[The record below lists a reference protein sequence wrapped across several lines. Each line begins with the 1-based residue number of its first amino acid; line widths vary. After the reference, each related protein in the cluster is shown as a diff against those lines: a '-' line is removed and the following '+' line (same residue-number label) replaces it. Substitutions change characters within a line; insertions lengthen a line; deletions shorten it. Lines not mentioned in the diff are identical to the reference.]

1 MGPDTKSDSGHHELH
16 GTLPP
21 GTRLRNYELISVLG
35 QGAFGITYLAR
46 DTLLGR
52 ELAIKEYLPS
62 SLAVREGGTTVVPR
76 STQLA
81 EDFVWGR
88 ERFLDEARTLV
99 TLESVP
105 AVVRV
110 YDYLEANGTAYMVMA
125 LARGETLE
133 QRLKREGSLPPPIV
147 ERLLHRLL
155 DGLEQVHATG
165 FLHRDI
171 KPANIILD
179 AKNNPTLIDF
189 GASRASMAHRTT
201 AMTAV
206 FTPRYAAAEQHTS
219 DEQGPWTDI
228 YGLSVTLYCAV
239 AGRPPPTAVERIL
252 NDRYQPLTELK
263 PADFP
268 HEMLRAIDAGL
279 AVRAAD
285 RPQSIAAWRES
296 FASNQEWPD
305 DATVVDRRLRRAL
318 EPAVPA
324 NERSGSQPSPAV
336 PARVSGRKRGALYA
350 GGATAAILLAAGYFV
365 FVSRTGQPEAG
376 GKVDTEL
383 AARHQ
388 SDDAADAETKRQAE
402 AAALAKA
409 QAERQQAEAEARQ
422 KAEAEAKRRAEVE
435 AQQRAEADAKQKA
448 DAEAKRKADAE
459 AKQKADAEAK
469 QKADAEAKQKADAE
483 AKQKAEAEAKQ
494 KADAEAK
501 RKADAEAKKADAEAK
516 QKADAEAK
524 QKADAEAKQKADA
537 EAKQKADAE
546 AKRKADAEAKQ
557 KADDEAKQRA
567 DAEAKQKADAEA
579 KQRADAA
586 AKQKADAEA
595 KQKAEAEAKQK
606 ADDEAK
612 QRADAE
618 AKQKADA
625 AADAAA
631 RKAAAEAAET
641 ALQLTSADRQRLQAA
656 LTVLGFDT
664 RGSDGV
670 LGPRSRDMIAAWQ
683 RARSQPDTGFLSATQ
698 PEALLREASLESA
711 RKPADQQPV
720 TIKRQKAEETKPTLS
735 ANDPRCKNILQY
747 SQLTGALSDE
757 DRAYLRDRCR

>member
-1 MGPDTKSDSGHHELH
+1 MGPDTKSDSEHHELH

-21 GTRLRNYELISVLG
+21 GTRVRNYELISVLG

-46 DTLLGR
+46 DTQLGR
-52 ELAIKEYLPS
+52 ELAIKEYLPT
-62 SLAVREGGTTVVPR
+62 SLALREGGTTVVPR

-133 QRLKREGSLPPPIV
+133 QRLRREGSLPAPIV

-155 DGLEQVHATG
+155 EGLEQVHTTG

-189 GASRASMAHRTT
+189 GASRASMANRTT

-239 AGRPPPTAVERIL
+239 AGKPPPTAVERIL

-263 PADFP
+263 PTGFP
-268 HEMLRAIDAGL
+268 QEMLRGIDAGL

-285 RPQSIAAWRES
+285 RPQSIADWRAR
-296 FASNQEWPD
+296 FAPNQAWPD
-305 DATVVDRRLRRAL
+305 DATVVDRRMRRSPEPLVPLPAATELSESAPSSAAL
-318 EPAVPA
+318 
-324 NERSGSQPSPAV
+324 SGV
-336 PARVSGRKRGALYA
+336 TGRKRVALYA
-350 GGATAAILLAAGYFV
+350 GGATAAIVLAAGYFM
-365 FVSRTGQPEAG
+365 FVSQTGQPEPPP
-376 GKVDTEL
+376 KVDTEV

-388 SDDAADAETKRQAE
+388 SQDAADAEAKRQAE
-402 AAALAKA
+402 AALAKA
-409 QAERQQAEAEARQ
+409 QAERQRAEAEARQ
-422 KAEAEAKRRAEVE
+422 KAEAEAK
-435 AQQRAEADAKQKA
+435 QKA
-448 DAEAKRKADAE
+448 DAK
-459 AKQKADAEAK
+459 
-469 QKADAEAKQKADAE
+469 

-501 RKADAEAKKADAEAK
+501 RKADAEAKLKADAEAKQKADAEAKLKADAEAKQKADAEAKLKADAEAKKKADAEAK

-524 QKADAEAKQKADA
+524 QKADAEAKLKADAETKKKADA
-537 EAKQKADAE
+537 EAKL
-546 AKRKADAEAKQ
+546 KADAEAKQ

-567 DAEAKQKADAEA
+567 DAEA
-579 KQRADAA
+579 R
-586 AKQKADAEA
+586 
-595 KQKAEAEAKQK
+595 QKAE
-606 ADDEAK
+606 
-612 QRADAE
+612 
-618 AKQKADA
+618 A

-631 RKAAAEAAET
+631 RKAAAETAET
-641 ALQLTSADRQRLQAA
+641 ALQLTSADRQRLQMA
-656 LTVLGFDT
+656 LTMLGFDT

-670 LGPRSRDMIAAWQ
+670 FGPRSREMIASWQ
-683 RARSQPDTGFLSATQ
+683 RARGQPDTGFLSATQ
-698 PEALLREASLESA
+698 PEALLREASLETA

-720 TIKRQKAEETKPTLS
+720 IIKRQKTEDTKPTLS
-735 ANDPRCKNILQY
+735 ANDPRCKSILQY

>member
-318 EPAVPA
+318 EPAGPV

-435 AQQRAEADAKQKA
+435 AQQKAE
-448 DAEAKRKADAE
+448 AE

-469 QKADAEAKQKADAE
+469 QKADAET
-483 AKQKAEAEAKQ
+483 KQ

-501 RKADAEAKKADAEAK
+501 R
-516 QKADAEAK
+516 KADAEAK

-557 KADDEAKQRA
+557 KAEAEAKQKADAEAKLKA

-579 KQRADAA
+579 KQKADAEAKQKADAA

-595 KQKAEAEAKQK
+595 KRKAEAEAKQK

-625 AADAAA
+625 AADVAA

-670 LGPRSRDMIAAWQ
+670 FGPRSRDMIAAWQ

-711 RKPADQQPV
+711 RKPADQQSV
-720 TIKRQKAEETKPTLS
+720 TIKRQKAEDTKPTLS
-735 ANDPRCKNILQY
+735 ANDPRCKSILQY

>member
-1 MGPDTKSDSGHHELH
+1 MGPDTKSDSEHHELH

-46 DTLLGR
+46 DTQLGR
-52 ELAIKEYLPS
+52 ELAIKEYLPT
-62 SLAVREGGTTVVPR
+62 SLALREGGTTVVPR

-133 QRLKREGSLPPPIV
+133 QRLRREGSLPAPIV

-155 DGLEQVHATG
+155 EGLEQVHTTG

-189 GASRASMAHRTT
+189 GASRASMAGRTT

-263 PADFP
+263 PAGFP
-268 HEMLRAIDAGL
+268 HEMLKGIDAGL

-285 RPQSIAAWRES
+285 RPQSIADWRAR
-296 FASNQEWPD
+296 FALNQAWPD
-305 DATVVDRRLRRAL
+305 DATVVDRRMRRSPESLVPLPAAIEPSESTPSSAAL
-318 EPAVPA
+318 
-324 NERSGSQPSPAV
+324 SGV
-336 PARVSGRKRGALYA
+336 TGRKRVALYV
-350 GGATAAILLAAGYFV
+350 GGATAAIVLAAGYFM
-365 FVSRTGQPEAG
+365 FVSQTGQPEPPP
-376 GKVDTEL
+376 KVDTEV

-388 SDDAADAETKRQAE
+388 SQDAADAEAKRQAE
-402 AAALAKA
+402 AALANA
-409 QAERQQAEAEARQ
+409 QAERQRAEAEARQ
-422 KAEAEAKRRAEVE
+422 KAE
-435 AQQRAEADAKQKA
+435 
-448 DAEAKRKADAE
+448 
-459 AKQKADAEAK
+459 
-469 QKADAEAKQKADAE
+469 AE

-501 RKADAEAKKADAEAK
+501 RKADAEAKLKADAEAK
-516 QKADAEAK
+516 QKADVEAK
-524 QKADAEAKQKADA
+524 L
-537 EAKQKADAE
+537 KADAE
-546 AKRKADAEAKQ
+546 AKRKADAEAKLKADAEAKLKADAEAKQ

-567 DAEAKQKADAEA
+567 DADA
-579 KQRADAA
+579 R
-586 AKQKADAEA
+586 
-595 KQKAEAEAKQK
+595 QKAE
-606 ADDEAK
+606 
-612 QRADAE
+612 
-618 AKQKADA
+618 A

-631 RKAAAEAAET
+631 RKAAAETAET
-641 ALQLTSADRQRLQAA
+641 ALQLTSADRQRLQMA

-670 LGPRSRDMIAAWQ
+670 FGPRSREMIASWQ
-683 RARSQPDTGFLSATQ
+683 RARSQPDTGFLSAAQ
-698 PEALLREASLESA
+698 PEALLREASTETA
-711 RKPADQQPV
+711 RRPVDQQPV
-720 TIKRQKAEETKPTLS
+720 IIKRQKAEDTKPTLS

>member
-133 QRLKREGSLPPPIV
+133 QRLKREGSLPAPIV
-147 ERLLHRLL
+147 ERLLHHLL

-189 GASRASMAHRTT
+189 GASRASMAGRTT

-252 NDRYQPLTELK
+252 NDRYQPLTELR
-263 PADFP
+263 PTDFP
-268 HEMLRAIDAGL
+268 HEMLRGIDAGL

-285 RPQSIAAWRES
+285 RPQSIAAWRAS
-296 FASNQEWPD
+296 FAPNQEWPD
-305 DATVVDRRLRRAL
+305 DATVVDRRLRRAP

-324 NERSGSQPSPAV
+324 NELSGSALSPAA
-336 PARVSGRKRGALYA
+336 PARVTGRKRGALYA
-350 GGATAAILLAAGYFV
+350 GGATAAIFLAAGYFM

-422 KAEAEAKRRAEVE
+422 KAEAEAKRKAEAE
-435 AQQRAEADAKQKA
+435 AQQKAE
-448 DAEAKRKADAE
+448 AEAKRKADAE

-469 QKADAEAKQKADAE
+469 QKATPRPSGRPMPKRNRRPTPKPSRRPTPKRNRRRTPKPSERPTPRPNRRRTPKPSRRPTPKRNRKQTPKPSE
-483 AKQKAEAEAKQ
+483 
-494 KADAEAK
+494 
-501 RKADAEAKKADAEAK
+501 RPTP
-516 QKADAEAK
+516 
-524 QKADAEAKQKADA
+524 
-537 EAKQKADAE
+537 
-546 AKRKADAEAKQ
+546 R
-557 KADDEAKQRA
+557 
-567 DAEAKQKADAEA
+567 
-579 KQRADAA
+579 
-586 AKQKADAEA
+586 
-595 KQKAEAEAKQK
+595 
-606 ADDEAK
+606 
-612 QRADAE
+612 
-618 AKQKADA
+618 
-625 AADAAA
+625 
-631 RKAAAEAAET
+631 
-641 ALQLTSADRQRLQAA
+641 
-656 LTVLGFDT
+656 
-664 RGSDGV
+664 
-670 LGPRSRDMIAAWQ
+670 RSR
-683 RARSQPDTGFLSATQ
+683 RRTPRPSRRPT
-698 PEALLREASLESA
+698 P
-711 RKPADQQPV
+711 
-720 TIKRQKAEETKPTLS
+720 KRNRRPTLKPSRRPMPRRNRRRTLKPNRRPMPRRSRRLMTRRNREQMPKPSRRPMPRLTPPPERPQRRRPRLRFSSPQPTAS
-735 ANDPRCKNILQY
+735 ASRRP
-747 SQLTGALSDE
+747 
-757 DRAYLRDRCR
+757 

>member
-1 MGPDTKSDSGHHELH
+1 MGPDTKSDSAHHELH

-46 DTLLGR
+46 DTQLGR
-52 ELAIKEYLPS
+52 ELAIKEYLPT
-62 SLAVREGGTTVVPR
+62 SLALREGGTTVVPR

-133 QRLKREGSLPPPIV
+133 QRLRREGSLPAPIV

-155 DGLEQVHATG
+155 EGLEQVHTTG

-189 GASRASMAHRTT
+189 GASRSSMAGRTT

-239 AGRPPPTAVERIL
+239 AGKPPPTAVERIL

-263 PADFP
+263 PAGFP
-268 HEMLRAIDAGL
+268 HEMLRGIDAGL

-285 RPQSIAAWRES
+285 RPQSIADWRAR
-296 FASNQEWPD
+296 FALNQAWPD
-305 DATVVDRRLRRAL
+305 DATVVDRRMRRSPEPLVPLPAATELSESAPSSAAL
-318 EPAVPA
+318 
-324 NERSGSQPSPAV
+324 SGV
-336 PARVSGRKRGALYA
+336 GGRKRIALFA
-350 GGATAAILLAAGYFV
+350 GGLTAAAVLAAGYFV
-365 FVSRTGQPEAG
+365 FVSQTGQPETPP
-376 GKVDTEL
+376 KVDTEV

-388 SDDAADAETKRQAE
+388 SQDAADAEAKRQAE
-402 AAALAKA
+402 AALAKA
-409 QAERQQAEAEARQ
+409 QAERQRAEAEARQ
-422 KAEAEAKRRAEVE
+422 KAE
-435 AQQRAEADAKQKA
+435 
-448 DAEAKRKADAE
+448 
-459 AKQKADAEAK
+459 
-469 QKADAEAKQKADAE
+469 
-483 AKQKAEAEAKQ
+483 
-494 KADAEAK
+494 
-501 RKADAEAKKADAEAK
+501 
-516 QKADAEAK
+516 
-524 QKADAEAKQKADA
+524 AEAKQKADA

-546 AKRKADAEAKQ
+546 AKRKADAEAKLKADAEAKR

-567 DAEAKQKADAEA
+567 DAET
-579 KQRADAA
+579 R
-586 AKQKADAEA
+586 
-595 KQKAEAEAKQK
+595 QKAE
-606 ADDEAK
+606 
-612 QRADAE
+612 
-618 AKQKADA
+618 A

-631 RKAAAEAAET
+631 QKAAAETAET
-641 ALQLTSADRQRLQAA
+641 ALQLTSADRQRLQMA

-670 LGPRSRDMIAAWQ
+670 FSPRSREMIASWQ
-683 RARSQPDTGFLSATQ
+683 RARSQPDTGFLSAAQ
-698 PEALLREASLESA
+698 PEALLRDASIETA

-720 TIKRQKAEETKPTLS
+720 ITKRQKAEDTKPTLS
-735 ANDPRCKNILQY
+735 ASDPRCKSILQY

>member
-1 MGPDTKSDSGHHELH
+1 MGPDTKSDSEHHELH

-52 ELAIKEYLPS
+52 ELAIKEYLPT
-62 SLAVREGGTTVVPR
+62 SLALREGGTTVVPR

-133 QRLKREGSLPPPIV
+133 QRLRREGSLPAPIV

-155 DGLEQVHATG
+155 EGLEQVHTTG

-189 GASRASMAHRTT
+189 GASRASMAGRTT
-201 AMTAV
+201 AMTAI

-239 AGRPPPTAVERIL
+239 AGRPPPSAVERIL

-263 PADFP
+263 PAGFP
-268 HEMLRAIDAGL
+268 HEMLRGIDTGL

-285 RPQSIAAWRES
+285 RPQSIAAWRAS
-296 FASNQEWPD
+296 FASNQEWPN
-305 DATVVDRRLRRAL
+305 DATVVDRRIRRSP
-318 EPAVPA
+318 EPPV
-324 NERSGSQPSPAV
+324 PSPAAAELSGSASSSAV
-336 PARVSGRKRGALYA
+336 LSGVAGRKRAALYA
-350 GGATAAILLAAGYFV
+350 GGATAAIVLAAGYFM
-365 FVSRTGQPEAG
+365 FVSQTGQPEAQP
-376 GKVDTEL
+376 KVDTEV

-388 SDDAADAETKRQAE
+388 SQDAADAETKRQAE
-402 AAALAKA
+402 AALAKA
-409 QAERQQAEAEARQ
+409 QAERQRAEAEARQ
-422 KAEAEAKRRAEVE
+422 
-435 AQQRAEADAKQKA
+435 
-448 DAEAKRKADAE
+448 
-459 AKQKADAEAK
+459 
-469 QKADAEAKQKADAE
+469 
-483 AKQKAEAEAKQ
+483 
-494 KADAEAK
+494 
-501 RKADAEAKKADAEAK
+501 KADAEAK

-546 AKRKADAEAKQ
+546 AKQKADAEAKQKADAEAKQKADAEAKQKADAEAKQKADAEAKLKADVEAKRKADAEAKLKADVEAKQKAGAEAKLKADAEAKQKADAEAKLKAAAEAKQKADAEAKLKADAEAKQKADAEAKQKADAEAKQ

-567 DAEAKQKADAEA
+567 DADARQKTE
-579 KQRADAA
+579 
-586 AKQKADAEA
+586 
-595 KQKAEAEAKQK
+595 
-606 ADDEAK
+606 
-612 QRADAE
+612 
-618 AKQKADA
+618 A

-631 RKAAAEAAET
+631 RKAAAETAET
-641 ALQLTSADRQRLQAA
+641 ALQLTSADRQRLQMA

-670 LGPRSRDMIAAWQ
+670 FGPRSREMIAAWQ
-683 RARSQPDTGFLSATQ
+683 RARGQPETGLLSAAQ
-698 PEALLREASLESA
+698 PEALLREASLEAA

-720 TIKRQKAEETKPTLS
+720 IIKRQKTEDTKPALS
-735 ANDPRCKNILQY
+735 ANDPRCKSILQY

>member
-99 TLESVP
+99 TLDSVP
-105 AVVRV
+105 GVVRV

-133 QRLKREGSLPPPIV
+133 QRLKREGSLPAPII
-147 ERLLHRLL
+147 ERLLQQLL

-189 GASRASMAHRTT
+189 GASRASMAGRTT

-263 PADFP
+263 PTDFP
-268 HEMLRAIDAGL
+268 HEMLRGIDAGL

-285 RPQSIAAWRES
+285 RPQSIAAWRPS
-296 FASNQEWPD
+296 FAANQEWPD
-305 DATVVDRRLRRAL
+305 DATVVDRRRRTA

-324 NERSGSQPSPAV
+324 TPLPGSAPSPAS
-336 PARVSGRKRGALYA
+336 PARVAKRKRGALVA
-350 GGATAAILLAAGYFV
+350 GGAGAAILLAAGYFM

-388 SDDAADAETKRQAE
+388 SNDAADAEARRQAE

-409 QAERQQAEAEARQ
+409 RRSDNRRRLKPDKKQKPRRNGRQRPRRS
-422 KAEAEAKRRAEVE
+422 KKRRPRPSE
-435 AQQRAEADAKQKA
+435 RPTPKPSRRPTLK
-448 DAEAKRKADAE
+448 
-459 AKQKADAEAK
+459 
-469 QKADAEAKQKADAE
+469 
-483 AKQKAEAEAKQ
+483 
-494 KADAEAK
+494 
-501 RKADAEAKKADAEAK
+501 
-516 QKADAEAK
+516 
-524 QKADAEAKQKADA
+524 
-537 EAKQKADAE
+537 
-546 AKRKADAEAKQ
+546 
-557 KADDEAKQRA
+557 
-567 DAEAKQKADAEA
+567 
-579 KQRADAA
+579 
-586 AKQKADAEA
+586 
-595 KQKAEAEAKQK
+595 
-606 ADDEAK
+606 
-612 QRADAE
+612 
-618 AKQKADA
+618 
-625 AADAAA
+625 
-631 RKAAAEAAET
+631 
-641 ALQLTSADRQRLQAA
+641 
-656 LTVLGFDT
+656 
-664 RGSDGV
+664 
-670 LGPRSRDMIAAWQ
+670 RSRRRMP
-683 RARSQPDTGFLSATQ
+683 RPSRRPTQ
-698 PEALLREASLESA
+698 
-711 RKPADQQPV
+711 
-720 TIKRQKAEETKPTLS
+720 KRNRRRTPRPSRRPTPKRNRRRMPRPSERPTLKR
-735 ANDPRCKNILQY
+735 N
-747 SQLTGALSDE
+747 
-757 DRAYLRDRCR
+757 

>member
-1 MGPDTKSDSGHHELH
+1 MGPDTKSDSEHHELH

-21 GTRLRNYELISVLG
+21 GTRVRNYELISVLG

-46 DTLLGR
+46 DTQLGR
-52 ELAIKEYLPS
+52 ELAIKEYLPT
-62 SLAVREGGTTVVPR
+62 SLALREGGTTVVPR

-133 QRLKREGSLPPPIV
+133 QRLRREGSLPAPIV

-155 DGLEQVHATG
+155 EGLEQVHTTG

-189 GASRASMAHRTT
+189 GASRASMANRTT

-239 AGRPPPTAVERIL
+239 AGKPPPTAVERIL

-263 PADFP
+263 PAGFP
-268 HEMLRAIDAGL
+268 HEMLRGIDAGL

-285 RPQSIAAWRES
+285 RPQSIADWRAR
-296 FASNQEWPD
+296 FAPNQAWPD
-305 DATVVDRRLRRAL
+305 DATVVDRRMRRSPEPLVPLPAATELSESAPSSAAL
-318 EPAVPA
+318 
-324 NERSGSQPSPAV
+324 SGV
-336 PARVSGRKRGALYA
+336 TGRKRVALYA
-350 GGATAAILLAAGYFV
+350 GGATAAIVLAAGYFM
-365 FVSRTGQPEAG
+365 FVSQTGQPEPPP
-376 GKVDTEL
+376 KVDTEV

-388 SDDAADAETKRQAE
+388 SQDAADAEAKRQAE
-402 AAALAKA
+402 AALAKA
-409 QAERQQAEAEARQ
+409 QAERQRAEAEAR
-422 KAEAEAKRRAEVE
+422 
-435 AQQRAEADAKQKA
+435 
-448 DAEAKRKADAE
+448 
-459 AKQKADAEAK
+459 
-469 QKADAEAKQKADAE
+469 
-483 AKQKAEAEAKQ
+483 QKAEAEAKQ

-501 RKADAEAKKADAEAK
+501 RKADAEAKLKADAEAK

-524 QKADAEAKQKADA
+524 L
-537 EAKQKADAE
+537 
-546 AKRKADAEAKQ
+546 KADAEAKQ

-567 DAEAKQKADAEA
+567 DAEA
-579 KQRADAA
+579 R
-586 AKQKADAEA
+586 
-595 KQKAEAEAKQK
+595 QKAE
-606 ADDEAK
+606 
-612 QRADAE
+612 
-618 AKQKADA
+618 A

-631 RKAAAEAAET
+631 RKAAAETAET
-641 ALQLTSADRQRLQAA
+641 ALQLASADRQRLQVA

-670 LGPRSRDMIAAWQ
+670 FGPRSREMIASWQ
-683 RARSQPDTGFLSATQ
+683 RARGQPDTGFLSATQ
-698 PEALLREASLESA
+698 PEALLREASLETA

-720 TIKRQKAEETKPTLS
+720 IIKRQKTEDTKPTLS
-735 ANDPRCKNILQY
+735 ANDPRCKSILQY

>member
-268 HEMLRAIDAGL
+268 HEMLRATM
-279 AVRAAD
+279 
-285 RPQSIAAWRES
+285 PAWRHGRRIARS
-296 FASNQEWPD
+296 RSRLARAPPRNQEWPD

-318 EPAVPA
+318 EPAVPV
-324 NERSGSQPSPAV
+324 NERSGSQPLSEV
-336 PARVSGRKRGALYA
+336 PARVRQARRALCRRRDGRDSPRS
-350 GGATAAILLAAGYFV
+350 GYFV
-365 FVSRTGQPEAG
+365 SVSRTGYSRRPG
-376 GKVDTEL
+376 
-383 AARHQ
+383 ARW
-388 SDDAADAETKRQAE
+388 TPNW
-402 AAALAKA
+402 
-409 QAERQQAEAEARQ
+409 
-422 KAEAEAKRRAEVE
+422 RRMASVG
-435 AQQRAEADAKQKA
+435 RCRRRRD
-448 DAEAKRKADAE
+448 
-459 AKQKADAEAK
+459 
-469 QKADAEAKQKADAE
+469 
-483 AKQKAEAEAKQ
+483 
-494 KADAEAK
+494 
-501 RKADAEAKKADAEAK
+501 
-516 QKADAEAK
+516 
-524 QKADAEAKQKADA
+524 
-537 EAKQKADAE
+537 
-546 AKRKADAEAKQ
+546 
-557 KADDEAKQRA
+557 
-567 DAEAKQKADAEA
+567 
-579 KQRADAA
+579 
-586 AKQKADAEA
+586 
-595 KQKAEAEAKQK
+595 
-606 ADDEAK
+606 
-612 QRADAE
+612 
-618 AKQKADA
+618 
-625 AADAAA
+625 
-631 RKAAAEAAET
+631 
-641 ALQLTSADRQRLQAA
+641 QAA
-656 LTVLGFDT
+656 G
-664 RGSDGV
+664 
-670 LGPRSRDMIAAWQ
+670 
-683 RARSQPDTGFLSATQ
+683 
-698 PEALLREASLESA
+698 
-711 RKPADQQPV
+711 
-720 TIKRQKAEETKPTLS
+720 
-735 ANDPRCKNILQY
+735 
-747 SQLTGALSDE
+747 
-757 DRAYLRDRCR
+757 

>member
-1 MGPDTKSDSGHHELH
+1 MGPDTKSDSEHHELH

-52 ELAIKEYLPS
+52 ELAIKEYLPT
-62 SLAVREGGTTVVPR
+62 SLALREGGTTVVPR

-133 QRLKREGSLPPPIV
+133 QRLRREGSLPAPIV
-147 ERLLHRLL
+147 ERLLNRLL
-155 DGLEQVHATG
+155 EGLEQVHTTG

-189 GASRASMAHRTT
+189 GASRASMAGRTT

-239 AGRPPPTAVERIL
+239 AGKPPPTAVERIL

-263 PADFP
+263 PAGFP
-268 HEMLRAIDAGL
+268 QEMLRGIDAGL

-285 RPQSIAAWRES
+285 RPQSIADWRAR
-296 FASNQEWPD
+296 FALNQAWPD
-305 DATVVDRRLRRAL
+305 DATVVDRRIRRSPEPLVPLPAATELSESAPSSAAL
-318 EPAVPA
+318 
-324 NERSGSQPSPAV
+324 SGV
-336 PARVSGRKRGALYA
+336 TGRKRVALYA
-350 GGATAAILLAAGYFV
+350 GGATAAIVLAAGYFM
-365 FVSRTGQPEAG
+365 FVSQTGQPETPP
-376 GKVDTEL
+376 KVDTEV

-388 SDDAADAETKRQAE
+388 SQDAADAEAKRQAE
-402 AAALAKA
+402 AALAKA
-409 QAERQQAEAEARQ
+409 QAERQR
-422 KAEAEAKRRAEVE
+422 AEAEAKL
-435 AQQRAEADAKQKA
+435 
-448 DAEAKRKADAE
+448 KADAE

-469 QKADAEAKQKADAE
+469 L
-483 AKQKAEAEAKQ
+483 
-494 KADAEAK
+494 
-501 RKADAEAKKADAEAK
+501 
-516 QKADAEAK
+516 
-524 QKADAEAKQKADA
+524 
-537 EAKQKADAE
+537 
-546 AKRKADAEAKQ
+546 
-557 KADDEAKQRA
+557 
-567 DAEAKQKADAEA
+567 
-579 KQRADAA
+579 
-586 AKQKADAEA
+586 
-595 KQKAEAEAKQK
+595 KAEAEAKQK

-612 QRADAE
+612 QRADAD
-618 AKQKADA
+618 ARQKAEA

-631 RKAAAEAAET
+631 RKAAAETAET
-641 ALQLTSADRQRLQAA
+641 ALQLTSADRQRLQVA

-670 LGPRSRDMIAAWQ
+670 FGPRSREMIASWQ
-683 RARSQPDTGFLSATQ
+683 RARGQPDTGFLSAAQ
-698 PEALLREASLESA
+698 PEALLREASLETA

-720 TIKRQKAEETKPTLS
+720 ITKRQKTEDTKPTLS
-735 ANDPRCKNILQY
+735 ASDLRCKSILQY

>member
-1 MGPDTKSDSGHHELH
+1 MGPDTKSDSEHHELH

-46 DTLLGR
+46 DTQLGR
-52 ELAIKEYLPS
+52 ELAIKEYLPT
-62 SLAVREGGTTVVPR
+62 SLALREGGTTVVPR

-99 TLESVP
+99 TLENVP

-133 QRLKREGSLPPPIV
+133 QRLRREGSLPAPIV

-155 DGLEQVHATG
+155 EGLEQVHTTG

-189 GASRASMAHRTT
+189 GASRASMAGRTT

-239 AGRPPPTAVERIL
+239 AGKPPPTAVERIL

-263 PADFP
+263 PAGFP
-268 HEMLRAIDAGL
+268 HEMLRGIDAGL

-285 RPQSIAAWRES
+285 RPQSIADWRAR
-296 FASNQEWPD
+296 FALNQAWPD
-305 DATVVDRRLRRAL
+305 DATVVDRRMRRSP
-318 EPAVPA
+318 EPLA
-324 NERSGSQPSPAV
+324 PSPAATELSESAPSSAALSGV
-336 PARVSGRKRGALYA
+336 TGRKRVALFA
-350 GGATAAILLAAGYFV
+350 GGVTAAAVLAAGYFM
-365 FVSRTGQPEAG
+365 FVSQTGQPETPP
-376 GKVDTEL
+376 KVDTEV

-388 SDDAADAETKRQAE
+388 SQDAADAEAKRQAE
-402 AAALAKA
+402 AALAKA
-409 QAERQQAEAEARQ
+409 QAERQR
-422 KAEAEAKRRAEVE
+422 AEAEAK
-435 AQQRAEADAKQKA
+435 QNA
-448 DAEAKRKADAE
+448 DAEAKR
-459 AKQKADAEAK
+459 
-469 QKADAEAKQKADAE
+469 
-483 AKQKAEAEAKQ
+483 
-494 KADAEAK
+494 
-501 RKADAEAKKADAEAK
+501 
-516 QKADAEAK
+516 
-524 QKADAEAKQKADA
+524 KADA

-546 AKRKADAEAKQ
+546 AKRKADAEAKL
-557 KADDEAKQRA
+557 KA

-579 KQRADAA
+579 KL
-586 AKQKADAEA
+586 KAD
-595 KQKAEAEAKQK
+595 AEAKQK

-618 AKQKADA
+618 ARQKAEA

-631 RKAAAEAAET
+631 RKAAAETAET

-670 LGPRSRDMIAAWQ
+670 FGPRSREMIASWQ
-683 RARSQPDTGFLSATQ
+683 RAYSQPDTGFLSAAQ
-698 PEALLREASLESA
+698 PEALLRDASLETA

-720 TIKRQKAEETKPTLS
+720 IIKRQKTEDTKPTSS
-735 ANDPRCKNILQY
+735 ANDLRCKSILQY

>member
-133 QRLKREGSLPPPIV
+133 QRLTREGSLPPPIV
-147 ERLLHRLL
+147 ERLLHHLL

-189 GASRASMAHRTT
+189 GASRASMANRTT

-252 NDRYQPLTELK
+252 NDRYQPLAELR

-268 HEMLRAIDAGL
+268 HEMLRGIDAGL

-285 RPQSIAAWRES
+285 RPQSIAAWRAS
-296 FASNQEWPD
+296 FASNKEWPD
-305 DATVVDRRLRRAL
+305 DATVVDRRLRRTA

-324 NERSGSQPSPAV
+324 IPLAGPAPTPAT
-336 PARVSGRKRGALYA
+336 PARVAGRRRGALYA
-350 GGATAAILLAAGYFV
+350 GGAGAAILLAAAYFM

-376 GKVDTEL
+376 GTVDIDL

-388 SDDAADAETKRQAE
+388 SSDAADAEARRQAE

-409 QAERQQAEAEARQ
+409 QADRQQAEAESRQ
-422 KAEAEAKRRAEVE
+422 AAEAEAKRKAEAE
-435 AQQRAEADAKQKA
+435 AQQKVDAEAKRKADAEAKQKADGEAKQRADAEAKQKA

-469 QKADAEAKQKADAE
+469 QRADAEAKQKADADAKQKADAEAKQKADAE
-483 AKQKAEAEAKQ
+483 AR
-494 KADAEAK
+494 
-501 RKADAEAKKADAEAK
+501 RKADADAK

-557 KADDEAKQRA
+557 KAD
-567 DAEAKQKADAEA
+567 
-579 KQRADAA
+579 
-586 AKQKADAEA
+586 
-595 KQKAEAEAKQK
+595 AEAKQK

-612 QRADAE
+612 QRADVA

-670 LGPRSRDMIAAWQ
+670 FGPRSREMIAAWQ
-683 RARSQPDTGFLSATQ
+683 RARTQPDTGFLSTTQ

-720 TIKRQKAEETKPTLS
+720 TIKRQKTEETKPTLS
-735 ANDPRCKNILQY
+735 TNDPRCKSILQY

>member
-1 MGPDTKSDSGHHELH
+1 MGPDTKSDSEHHELH

-21 GTRLRNYELISVLG
+21 GTRLRNYELISVRG

-46 DTLLGR
+46 DTQLGR
-52 ELAIKEYLPS
+52 ELAIKEYLPT
-62 SLAVREGGTTVVPR
+62 SLALREGGTTVVPR

-88 ERFLDEARTLV
+88 ERFLDEARALV
-99 TLESVP
+99 TLEGVP

-133 QRLKREGSLPPPIV
+133 QRLKRDGSLPAPIV
-147 ERLLHRLL
+147 ELLLDRLLE
-155 DGLEQVHATG
+155 GLGQVHTTG

-189 GASRASMAHRTT
+189 GASRASMAGRTT

-239 AGRPPPTAVERIL
+239 AGKPPPTAVERIL

-263 PADFP
+263 PAGFP
-268 HEMLRAIDAGL
+268 HEMLRGIDAGL

-285 RPQSIAAWRES
+285 RPQSIADWRAR
-296 FASNQEWPD
+296 FALNQAWPD
-305 DATVVDRRLRRAL
+305 DATGVDRRMRRSPEPLVPLPAATELSEAAL
-318 EPAVPA
+318 PSTAL
-324 NERSGSQPSPAV
+324 SGV
-336 PARVSGRKRGALYA
+336 TGRKRVALYA
-350 GGATAAILLAAGYFV
+350 GGATAAIVLAAGYFM
-365 FVSRTGQPEAG
+365 FVSQTGQPETPP
-376 GKVDTEL
+376 KVDTEV

-388 SDDAADAETKRQAE
+388 SQDAADAEAKRQAE
-402 AAALAKA
+402 AALAKA
-409 QAERQQAEAEARQ
+409 QAERQR
-422 KAEAEAKRRAEVE
+422 
-435 AQQRAEADAKQKA
+435 
-448 DAEAKRKADAE
+448 
-459 AKQKADAEAK
+459 
-469 QKADAEAKQKADAE
+469 
-483 AKQKAEAEAKQ
+483 AEAEAKQ

-501 RKADAEAKKADAEAK
+501 RKADAK
-516 QKADAEAK
+516 
-524 QKADAEAKQKADA
+524 
-537 EAKQKADAE
+537 AKQKADAE
-546 AKRKADAEAKQ
+546 AKRKADAEAKL
-557 KADDEAKQRA
+557 KA

-579 KQRADAA
+579 KL
-586 AKQKADAEA
+586 KADAEA
-595 KQKAEAEAKQK
+595 RQKAEAAV
-606 ADDEAK
+606 
-612 QRADAE
+612 
-618 AKQKADA
+618 
-625 AADAAA
+625 DAAA
-631 RKAAAEAAET
+631 RKAAAETAET
-641 ALQLTSADRQRLQAA
+641 ALQLTSADRQRLQVA

-670 LGPRSRDMIAAWQ
+670 FGPRSREMIASWQ
-683 RARSQPDTGFLSATQ
+683 RAHNQPDTGFLSAAQ
-698 PEALLREASLESA
+698 PEALLRDASLETA

-720 TIKRQKAEETKPTLS
+720 IIKRQKTEDTKPTLS
-735 ANDPRCKNILQY
+735 ANDPRCKSILQY

>member
-1 MGPDTKSDSGHHELH
+1 MGADTTSDSGQHELH
-16 GTLPP
+16 GTLPA

-52 ELAIKEYLPS
+52 ELAVKEYLPT
-62 SLAVREGGTTVVPR
+62 SLALREGGTTVVPR

-99 TLESVP
+99 TLENVP

-133 QRLKREGSLPPPIV
+133 QRLRREGSLPAPIV

-155 DGLEQVHATG
+155 EGLEQVHTTG

-179 AKNNPTLIDF
+179 AKNSPTLIDF
-189 GASRASMAHRTT
+189 GASRASMAGRTT

-239 AGRPPPTAVERIL
+239 AGKPPPTAVERIL

-263 PADFP
+263 PAGFP
-268 HEMLRAIDAGL
+268 HEMLRGIDAGL

-285 RPQSIAAWRES
+285 RPQSIADWRAR
-296 FASNQEWPD
+296 FALNQAWPD
-305 DATVVDRRLRRAL
+305 DATVVDRRMRRSPEPLVPLPAATELSESAPSSAAL
-318 EPAVPA
+318 
-324 NERSGSQPSPAV
+324 SGV
-336 PARVSGRKRGALYA
+336 GGRKRIALFA
-350 GGATAAILLAAGYFV
+350 GGLTAAAVLAAGYFV
-365 FVSRTGQPEAG
+365 FVSQTGQPETPP
-376 GKVDTEL
+376 KVDTEV

-388 SDDAADAETKRQAE
+388 SQDAADAEAKRQAE
-402 AAALAKA
+402 AALAKA
-409 QAERQQAEAEARQ
+409 QAERQR
-422 KAEAEAKRRAEVE
+422 
-435 AQQRAEADAKQKA
+435 
-448 DAEAKRKADAE
+448 
-459 AKQKADAEAK
+459 
-469 QKADAEAKQKADAE
+469 
-483 AKQKAEAEAKQ
+483 AEAEAKQ

-501 RKADAEAKKADAEAK
+501 RKADAEAKLKADAEAKRKADAEAKLKADAEAK

-524 QKADAEAKQKADA
+524 LKADAEAKQKADA
-537 EAKQKADAE
+537 EAKL
-546 AKRKADAEAKQ
+546 KADAEAKQ

-567 DAEAKQKADAEA
+567 DAEA
-579 KQRADAA
+579 R
-586 AKQKADAEA
+586 
-595 KQKAEAEAKQK
+595 QKAE
-606 ADDEAK
+606 
-612 QRADAE
+612 
-618 AKQKADA
+618 A

-631 RKAAAEAAET
+631 RKAAAETAET
-641 ALQLTSADRQRLQAA
+641 ALQLTSADRQRLQMA

-670 LGPRSRDMIAAWQ
+670 FGPRSREMIASWQ
-683 RARSQPDTGFLSATQ
+683 RARSQPDTGFLSAAQ
-698 PEALLREASLESA
+698 PEALLRDASIETA

-720 TIKRQKAEETKPTLS
+720 ITKRQKAEDTKPTLS
-735 ANDPRCKNILQY
+735 ASDPRCKSILQY

>member
-1 MGPDTKSDSGHHELH
+1 MGPDTKSDSAHHELH

-46 DTLLGR
+46 DTQLGR
-52 ELAIKEYLPS
+52 ELAIKEYLPT
-62 SLAVREGGTTVVPR
+62 SLALREGGTTVVPR

-133 QRLKREGSLPPPIV
+133 QRLRREGSLPAPIV
-147 ERLLHRLL
+147 ERLLNRLL
-155 DGLEQVHATG
+155 EGLEQVHTTG

-189 GASRASMAHRTT
+189 GASRASMAGRTT
-201 AMTAV
+201 TMTAV

-263 PADFP
+263 PAGFP
-268 HEMLRAIDAGL
+268 HEMLRGIDAGL

-285 RPQSIAAWRES
+285 RPQSIADWRAR
-296 FASNQEWPD
+296 FAPNQAWPD
-305 DATVVDRRLRRAL
+305 DATVVDRRMRRSPEPLVPLPAATELSEAAPSSTAL
-318 EPAVPA
+318 
-324 NERSGSQPSPAV
+324 SG
-336 PARVSGRKRGALYA
+336 VSGRKRVALFA
-350 GGATAAILLAAGYFV
+350 GGVTAAAVLAAGYFM
-365 FVSRTGQPEAG
+365 FVSQTGQPETPP
-376 GKVDTEL
+376 KVDTEV

-388 SDDAADAETKRQAE
+388 SQE
-402 AAALAKA
+402 A
-409 QAERQQAEAEARQ
+409 
-422 KAEAEAKRRAEVE
+422 
-435 AQQRAEADAKQKA
+435 
-448 DAEAKRKADAE
+448 ADAE

-483 AKQKAEAEAKQ
+483 AKQKAEAEAKL

-501 RKADAEAKKADAEAK
+501 RKADAEAKLKADAEAKRKADAEAKLKADAEAKRKADAEAKLKADAEAK

-524 QKADAEAKQKADA
+524 L
-537 EAKQKADAE
+537 KADAE
-546 AKRKADAEAKQ
+546 AKRKADAEAKLKADAEAKQ

-567 DAEAKQKADAEA
+567 DAEA
-579 KQRADAA
+579 R
-586 AKQKADAEA
+586 
-595 KQKAEAEAKQK
+595 QKAE
-606 ADDEAK
+606 
-612 QRADAE
+612 
-618 AKQKADA
+618 A

-631 RKAAAEAAET
+631 RKAAAETAET
-641 ALQLTSADRQRLQAA
+641 ALQLTSADRQRLQMA

-670 LGPRSRDMIAAWQ
+670 FGPRSREMIASWQ
-683 RARSQPDTGFLSATQ
+683 RARGQPDTGFLSATQ
-698 PEALLREASLESA
+698 PEALLREASLETA

-720 TIKRQKAEETKPTLS
+720 IIKKQKTEDTKPTLS
-735 ANDPRCKNILQY
+735 SNDPRCKSILQY

>member
-1 MGPDTKSDSGHHELH
+1 MAVGTKADAKPEELR
-16 GTLPP
+16 GTLPA
-21 GTRLRNYELISVLG
+21 GTQLRNYELISVLG
-35 QGAFGITYLAR
+35 HGGFGITYYAR
-46 DTLLGR
+46 DTTLGR
-52 ELAIKEYLPS
+52 EVAVKEYLPT
-62 SLAVREGGTTVVPR
+62 SLALRENGTTVVPR

-125 LARGETLE
+125 LARGETLV
-133 QRLKREGSLPPPIV
+133 QRLRREGSLPAPIV

-155 DGLEQVHATG
+155 EGLEQVHTTG

-189 GASRASMAHRTT
+189 GASRVSMAGRTT

-239 AGRPPPTAVERIL
+239 AGRPPPSAVERIL

-263 PADFP
+263 LAGFP
-268 HEMLRAIDAGL
+268 HEMLRGIDAGL

-285 RPQSIAAWRES
+285 RPQSIAAWRAS
-296 FASNQEWPD
+296 FASNREWPE
-305 DATVVDRRLRRAL
+305 DATVVDRRIHRSQ
-318 EPAVPA
+318 EPPVPLPA
-324 NERSGSQPSPAV
+324 AAELSGSAPSSAALSGV
-336 PARVSGRKRGALYA
+336 TGRKRVALYA
-350 GGATAAILLAAGYFV
+350 GGATAAIVLAAGYFM
-365 FVSRTGQPEAG
+365 FVSQTGQPEAQPQ
-376 GKVDTEL
+376 VDTEV

-388 SDDAADAETKRQAE
+388 SQDAADAETKRQAE
-402 AAALAKA
+402 AALAKA
-409 QAERQQAEAEARQ
+409 QAERQRAEAEARQ
-422 KAEAEAKRRAEVE
+422 KVDAEAKQKADAEANQKAEAEAKQKADAE
-435 AQQRAEADAKQKA
+435 AKQKA

-469 QKADAEAKQKADAE
+469 QKADAEAKLKADAE
-483 AKQKAEAEAKQ
+483 AKQKADAEAKLKADAEAKQKADAEAKLKADAEAKQKADAEAKLKADAEAKQKADAEAKLKADAEAKQKADAEAKQ

-501 RKADAEAKKADAEAK
+501 RKADAEAKLKADAEAK

-537 EAKQKADAE
+537 EAKLKADAE
-546 AKRKADAEAKQ
+546 AKRKADAEAKLKADAEAKQ

-567 DAEAKQKADAEA
+567 DADA
-579 KQRADAA
+579 R
-586 AKQKADAEA
+586 
-595 KQKAEAEAKQK
+595 QKAE
-606 ADDEAK
+606 
-612 QRADAE
+612 
-618 AKQKADA
+618 A

-631 RKAAAEAAET
+631 RKAAAETAET
-641 ALQLTSADRQRLQAA
+641 ALQLTSVD
-656 LTVLGFDT
+656 
-664 RGSDGV
+664 
-670 LGPRSRDMIAAWQ
+670 
-683 RARSQPDTGFLSATQ
+683 
-698 PEALLREASLESA
+698 
-711 RKPADQQPV
+711 
-720 TIKRQKAEETKPTLS
+720 
-735 ANDPRCKNILQY
+735 
-747 SQLTGALSDE
+747 
-757 DRAYLRDRCR
+757 

>member
-1 MGPDTKSDSGHHELH
+1 MGPDTKSDSEHHELH

-52 ELAIKEYLPS
+52 ELAIKEYLPTA
-62 SLAVREGGTTVVPR
+62 LALREGGTTVVPR

-133 QRLKREGSLPPPIV
+133 QRLRREGSLPAPIV

-155 DGLEQVHATG
+155 EGLEQVHTTG

-189 GASRASMAHRTT
+189 GASRASMANRTT

-239 AGRPPPTAVERIL
+239 AGRPPPSAVERIL
-252 NDRYQPLTELK
+252 NDRYQPLTELE
-263 PADFP
+263 PAGFP
-268 HEMLRAIDAGL
+268 HEMLRGIDAGL

-285 RPQSIAAWRES
+285 RPQSIAAWRAS
-296 FASNQEWPD
+296 FASNQAWPN
-305 DATVVDRRLRRAL
+305 DATVVDRRIRRTP
-318 EPAVPA
+318 EPPVPLPA
-324 NERSGSQPSPAV
+324 TAEPSGSAPSSAALSGV
-336 PARVSGRKRGALYA
+336 TGRKRVALYA
-350 GGATAAILLAAGYFV
+350 GGATAAIVLAAGYFM
-365 FVSRTGQPEAG
+365 FVSQTGQPETQPQ
-376 GKVDTEL
+376 VDTEV

-388 SDDAADAETKRQAE
+388 SQEAVEAETKRQAE
-402 AAALAKA
+402 AVQAKA
-409 QAERQQAEAEARQ
+409 QAERQRAEAEARQ
-422 KAEAEAKRRAEVE
+422 KAEAEAKQKAD
-435 AQQRAEADAKQKA
+435 AEAKRKADAEAKRKADDEAKQKA

-469 QKADAEAKQKADAE
+469 RKADAEAKRKAEAEAKLKADAEAKQKADAE

-501 RKADAEAKKADAEAK
+501 QKAEAEAQ

-524 QKADAEAKQKADA
+524 QKADAEAKQKADD
-537 EAKQKADAE
+537 EAKQKADA
-546 AKRKADAEAKQ
+546 DA
-557 KADDEAKQRA
+557 R
-567 DAEAKQKADAEA
+567 
-579 KQRADAA
+579 
-586 AKQKADAEA
+586 
-595 KQKAEAEAKQK
+595 QKAEAV
-606 ADDEAK
+606 
-612 QRADAE
+612 
-618 AKQKADA
+618 
-625 AADAAA
+625 ADAAA
-631 RKAAAEAAET
+631 RKAAAETAET
-641 ALQLTSADRQRLQAA
+641 ALQLTSADRQRLQMA

-670 LGPRSRDMIAAWQ
+670 FGPRSREMIASWQ
-683 RARSQPDTGFLSATQ
+683 RARRQPDTGFLSAAQ
-698 PEALLREASLESA
+698 PEALLREASLETA
-711 RKPADQQPV
+711 RKPADQQSV
-720 TIKRQKAEETKPTLS
+720 TIKRQKAEDTKPALS
-735 ANDPRCKNILQY
+735 ANDPRCKSILQY

>member
-1 MGPDTKSDSGHHELH
+1 MGPDTKSDSEHHELH

-46 DTLLGR
+46 DTQLGR
-52 ELAIKEYLPS
+52 ELAIKEYLPT
-62 SLAVREGGTTVVPR
+62 SLALREGGTTVVPR

-99 TLESVP
+99 TLENVP

-133 QRLKREGSLPPPIV
+133 QRLRREGSLPAPIV

-155 DGLEQVHATG
+155 EGLEQVHTTG

-189 GASRASMAHRTT
+189 GASRASMAGRTT

-239 AGRPPPTAVERIL
+239 AGKPPPTAVERIL

-263 PADFP
+263 PAGFP
-268 HEMLRAIDAGL
+268 HEMLRGIDAGL

-285 RPQSIAAWRES
+285 RPQSIADWRAR
-296 FASNQEWPD
+296 FALNQAWPD
-305 DATVVDRRLRRAL
+305 DATVVDRRMRRSPEPLVPLPAATELSEAAL
-318 EPAVPA
+318 PSTAL
-324 NERSGSQPSPAV
+324 SGV
-336 PARVSGRKRGALYA
+336 TGRKRVALYA
-350 GGATAAILLAAGYFV
+350 GGATAAIVLAAGYFM
-365 FVSRTGQPEAG
+365 FVSQTGQPETPP
-376 GKVDTEL
+376 KVDTEV

-388 SDDAADAETKRQAE
+388 SQDAADAEAKRQAE
-402 AAALAKA
+402 AALAKA
-409 QAERQQAEAEARQ
+409 QAERQRAEAEARQ
-422 KAEAEAKRRAEVE
+422 KAEAEAK
-435 AQQRAEADAKQKA
+435 QKADAETKQKA
-448 DAEAKRKADAE
+448 EAEAKRKADAE
-459 AKQKADAEAK
+459 AKL
-469 QKADAEAKQKADAE
+469 
-483 AKQKAEAEAKQ
+483 
-494 KADAEAK
+494 
-501 RKADAEAKKADAEAK
+501 
-516 QKADAEAK
+516 
-524 QKADAEAKQKADA
+524 
-537 EAKQKADAE
+537 
-546 AKRKADAEAKQ
+546 KADAEAKQ

-567 DAEAKQKADAEA
+567 DAEAR
-579 KQRADAA
+579 QRA
-586 AKQKADAEA
+586 E
-595 KQKAEAEAKQK
+595 
-606 ADDEAK
+606 
-612 QRADAE
+612 
-618 AKQKADA
+618 A

-631 RKAAAEAAET
+631 RKAAAETAET
-641 ALQLTSADRQRLQAA
+641 ALQLTSADRQRLQVA

-670 LGPRSRDMIAAWQ
+670 FGPRSREMIASWQ
-683 RARSQPDTGFLSATQ
+683 RAHSQPDTGFLSAAQ
-698 PEALLREASLESA
+698 PEALLRDASLETA
-711 RKPADQQPV
+711 RKPADQQPPI
-720 TIKRQKAEETKPTLS
+720 IKRQKSEDTKPTLS
-735 ANDPRCKNILQY
+735 ANDPRCKSILQY

>member
-1 MGPDTKSDSGHHELH
+1 MGPDTKSDSEHHELH

-52 ELAIKEYLPS
+52 ELAIKEYLPT
-62 SLAVREGGTTVVPR
+62 SLALREGGTTVVPR
-76 STQLA
+76 STKLA

-105 AVVRV
+105 AVVHV

-133 QRLKREGSLPPPIV
+133 QRLRREGSLPAPIV

-155 DGLEQVHATG
+155 EGLEQVHTTG

-189 GASRASMAHRTT
+189 GASRASMAGRTT
-201 AMTAV
+201 AMTAI

-239 AGRPPPTAVERIL
+239 AGRAPPTAVERIL

-263 PADFP
+263 PAGFP
-268 HEMLRAIDAGL
+268 HEMLKGIDAGL
-279 AVRAAD
+279 AVRAVD
-285 RPQSIAAWRES
+285 RPQSIADWRAR
-296 FASNQEWPD
+296 FALNQAWPD
-305 DATVVDRRLRRAL
+305 DATVVDRRMRHSPEPLVPLPAAIEPSESTPSSAAL
-318 EPAVPA
+318 
-324 NERSGSQPSPAV
+324 SGV
-336 PARVSGRKRGALYA
+336 TGRKRVALYV
-350 GGATAAILLAAGYFV
+350 GGATAAIVLAAGYFM
-365 FVSRTGQPEAG
+365 FVSQTGQPEPPP
-376 GKVDTEL
+376 KVDTEV

-388 SDDAADAETKRQAE
+388 SQDAAD
-402 AAALAKA
+402 
-409 QAERQQAEAEARQ
+409 AEARQ
-422 KAEAEAKRRAEVE
+422 KAE
-435 AQQRAEADAKQKA
+435 
-448 DAEAKRKADAE
+448 AE

-469 QKADAEAKQKADAE
+469 QKADAEAKQKADVE
-483 AKQKAEAEAKQ
+483 AKL
-494 KADAEAK
+494 
-501 RKADAEAKKADAEAK
+501 
-516 QKADAEAK
+516 
-524 QKADAEAKQKADA
+524 KADAEAKQKADA

-557 KADDEAKQRA
+557 KAD
-567 DAEAKQKADAEA
+567 AEAKQKADAEA
-579 KQRADAA
+579 KL
-586 AKQKADAEA
+586 KAD
-595 KQKAEAEAKQK
+595 AEAKQK

-612 QRADAE
+612 QRADA
-618 AKQKADA
+618 DA
-625 AADAAA
+625 
-631 RKAAAEAAET
+631 RQKAAAETAET
-641 ALQLTSADRQRLQAA
+641 ALQLTSADRQRLQMA

-670 LGPRSRDMIAAWQ
+670 FGPRSREMIASWQ
-683 RARSQPDTGFLSATQ
+683 RARSQPDTGFLSAAQ
-698 PEALLREASLESA
+698 PEALLREASTETA
-711 RKPADQQPV
+711 RRPVDQQPV
-720 TIKRQKAEETKPTLS
+720 IIKRQKAEDTKPTLS
-735 ANDPRCKNILQY
+735 ANDPRCKSILQY

>member
-1 MGPDTKSDSGHHELH
+1 MGADTTSDSGQHELH
-16 GTLPP
+16 GTLPA

-52 ELAIKEYLPS
+52 ELAVKEYLPT
-62 SLAVREGGTTVVPR
+62 SLALREGGTTVVPR

-99 TLESVP
+99 TLEGVP

-133 QRLKREGSLPPPIV
+133 QRLKRDGSLPAPIV
-147 ERLLHRLL
+147 ELLLDRLLE
-155 DGLEQVHATG
+155 GLEQVHTTG

-189 GASRASMAHRTT
+189 GASRASMAGRTS

-228 YGLSVTLYCAV
+228 YGLAVTLYYAV
-239 AGRPPPTAVERIL
+239 VGRTPPTAMERIL
-252 NDRYQPLTELK
+252 NDRYEPLTKLQ
-263 PADFP
+263 PTGFP
-268 HEMLRAIDAGL
+268 HGILKGIDAGL
-279 AVRAAD
+279 AVRASD
-285 RPQSIAAWRES
+285 RPQSIAAWRDS
-296 FASNQEWPD
+296 FALEEERS
-305 DATVVDRRLRRAL
+305 DATVVDRRTRRVP

-324 NERSGSQPSPAV
+324 RPATSQP
-336 PARVSGRKRGALYA
+336 GRKRVALYA
-350 GGATAAILLAAGYFV
+350 GGATAAIVLAAGGYFLLMPPPAPQSV
-365 FVSRTGQPEAG
+365 QLEAERTAAMKMAAQRRSEDEARA
-376 GKVDTEL
+376 K
-383 AARHQ
+383 A
-388 SDDAADAETKRQAE
+388 AADAEAKRQAE
-402 AAALAKA
+402 ALAKA
-409 QAERQQAEAEARQ
+409 QAERQKAAAEARQ
-422 KAEAEAKRRAEVE
+422 KADAEARQKAAAEAKLKAE
-435 AQQRAEADAKQKA
+435 
-448 DAEAKRKADAE
+448 
-459 AKQKADAEAK
+459 
-469 QKADAEAKQKADAE
+469 AEAKQKADAE
-483 AKQKAEAEAKQ
+483 AKQKAEAEAKL
-494 KADAEAK
+494 
-501 RKADAEAKKADAEAK
+501 KADAEAK

-546 AKRKADAEAKQ
+546 A
-557 KADDEAKQRA
+557 
-567 DAEAKQKADAEA
+567 
-579 KQRADAA
+579 
-586 AKQKADAEA
+586 
-595 KQKAEAEAKQK
+595 
-606 ADDEAK
+606 
-612 QRADAE
+612 
-618 AKQKADA
+618 
-625 AADAAA
+625 ADAAA
-631 RKAAAEAAET
+631 RKAAAEATEN
-641 ALQLTSADRQRLQAA
+641 ALQLTSAARQRVQIA

-670 LGPRSRDMIAAWQ
+670 FGPRSREMIASWQ
-683 RARSQPDTGFLSATQ
+683 RARGQPDTGFLSTAQ
-698 PEALLREASLESA
+698 QEALLREASIETA

-720 TIKRQKAEETKPTLS
+720 IIKRQKAEDTKPALS
-735 ANDPRCKNILQY
+735 ASDPRCKSILQY

>member
-62 SLAVREGGTTVVPR
+62 SLAVREGGTTVVAR

-179 AKNNPTLIDF
+179 ARNDPTLIDF
-189 GASRASMAHRTT
+189 GASRASMAGRTT

-252 NDRYQPLTELK
+252 NDRYQPLTELQ
-263 PADFP
+263 PPGFP
-268 HEMLRAIDAGL
+268 HKTLRGIDAGL

-285 RPQSIAAWRES
+285 RPQSIAAWRAS

-305 DATVVDRRLRRAL
+305 DATVVDRRLRRAG

-324 NERSGSQPSPAV
+324 TARSGSAPSSAA
-336 PARVSGRKRGALYA
+336 PARDSGRRRGALYA
-350 GGATAAILLAAGYFV
+350 GGATAAILLAAGYFL
-365 FVSRTGQPEAG
+365 FVSQTGQPAAG

-409 QAERQQAEAEARQ
+409 QAEAQQKAGAEARQ
-422 KAEAEAKRRAEVE
+422 KAEAEAKRKAEAE
-435 AQQRAEADAKQKA
+435 AQQKAE
-448 DAEAKRKADAE
+448 
-459 AKQKADAEAK
+459 
-469 QKADAEAKQKADAE
+469 AEAKQKADAE

-494 KADAEAK
+494 KADAEQK
-501 RKADAEAKKADAEAK
+501 AEAK
-516 QKADAEAK
+516 QKAEAEAK

-557 KADDEAKQRA
+557 KAE
-567 DAEAKQKADAEA
+567 AEAKQKADAEA
-579 KQRADAA
+579 KRKADAE

-618 AKQKADA
+618 AKQKIDA

-670 LGPRSRDMIAAWQ
+670 FGPRSRDMIAAWQ
-683 RARSQPDTGFLSATQ
+683 RARSQPDSGFLSATQ

-711 RKPADQQPV
+711 RKPTDQQPV
-720 TIKRQKAEETKPTLS
+720 TIKRQKTEEPKPTLS
-735 ANDPRCKNILQY
+735 SNDPRCKNILQY

>member
-1 MGPDTKSDSGHHELH
+1 MGPDTKSDSEHHELH

-21 GTRLRNYELISVLG
+21 GTRVRNYELISVLG

-46 DTLLGR
+46 DTQLGR
-52 ELAIKEYLPS
+52 ELAIKEYLPT
-62 SLAVREGGTTVVPR
+62 SLALREGGTTVVPR

-133 QRLKREGSLPPPIV
+133 QRLRREGSLPAPIV
-147 ERLLHRLL
+147 ERLLNRLL
-155 DGLEQVHATG
+155 EGLEQVHTTG

-189 GASRASMAHRTT
+189 GASRASMANRTT

-239 AGRPPPTAVERIL
+239 AGKPPPTAVERIL

-263 PADFP
+263 PAGFP
-268 HEMLRAIDAGL
+268 HEMLRGIDAGL

-285 RPQSIAAWRES
+285 RPQSIADWRAR
-296 FASNQEWPD
+296 FAPNQAWPD
-305 DATVVDRRLRRAL
+305 DATVVDRRMRRSPEPLVPLPAATELSESAPSSAAL
-318 EPAVPA
+318 
-324 NERSGSQPSPAV
+324 SGV
-336 PARVSGRKRGALYA
+336 TGRKRVALYA
-350 GGATAAILLAAGYFV
+350 GGATAAIVLAAGYFM
-365 FVSRTGQPEAG
+365 FVSQTGQPEPPP
-376 GKVDTEL
+376 KVDTEV

-388 SDDAADAETKRQAE
+388 SQDAADAEAKRQAE
-402 AAALAKA
+402 AALAKA
-409 QAERQQAEAEARQ
+409 QAERQRAEAEARQ
-422 KAEAEAKRRAEVE
+422 KAEAEAKL
-435 AQQRAEADAKQKA
+435 KA

-459 AKQKADAEAK
+459 AKL
-469 QKADAEAKQKADAE
+469 
-483 AKQKAEAEAKQ
+483 
-494 KADAEAK
+494 
-501 RKADAEAKKADAEAK
+501 
-516 QKADAEAK
+516 
-524 QKADAEAKQKADA
+524 
-537 EAKQKADAE
+537 
-546 AKRKADAEAKQ
+546 KADAEAKQ
-557 KADDEAKQRA
+557 KADDEANQRA
-567 DAEAKQKADAEA
+567 DAEA
-579 KQRADAA
+579 R
-586 AKQKADAEA
+586 
-595 KQKAEAEAKQK
+595 QKAE
-606 ADDEAK
+606 
-612 QRADAE
+612 
-618 AKQKADA
+618 A

-631 RKAAAEAAET
+631 RKAAAETAET
-641 ALQLTSADRQRLQAA
+641 ALQLASADRQRLQVA

-670 LGPRSRDMIAAWQ
+670 FGPRSREMIASWQ
-683 RARSQPDTGFLSATQ
+683 RARGQPDTGFLSATQ
-698 PEALLREASLESA
+698 PEALLREASLETA

-720 TIKRQKAEETKPTLS
+720 IIKRQKTEDTKPTLS
-735 ANDPRCKNILQY
+735 ANDPRCKSILQY